1 MGTGTLPS
9 VKFVIFTE
17 TLLESYCLYHSL
29 LFLFAFLFHYYFIL
43 FIIILYLPVGWTMVL
58 LVTYCT

>member
-29 LFLFAFLFHYYFIL
+29 L
-43 FIIILYLPVGWTMVL
+43 L
-58 LVTYCT
+58 LVFMFIFPFKKNIPVR